1 MLDRTGG
8 VYYRG
13 FGEEVIRMQADNEDA
28 RNVRALYRNAVE
40 DCARR

>member
-13 FGEEVIRMQADNEDA
+13 FEEEVIRMQADNEDA